1 MTNPFVEA
9 ATAYLN
15 QTIPLNEDRKTAQS
29 AREYSDKHVAPY
41 IETDSSF
48 PKTAGDT
55 RVSDEHASKEENNP
69 YHKMLLKAGYT
80 KKNAVGSR
88 AETIKKDRQHVYTK
102 PGGENVIVKF
112 NNGKAS
118 MAFHQSGRYGQFVN
132 HTSPESLSKAIES
145 GLTNKTRRA
154 PGNRNYSRD
163 L

>member
-48 PKTAGDT
+48 PKTAG
-55 RVSDEHASKEENNP
+55 
-69 YHKMLLKAGYT
+69 
-80 KKNAVGSR
+80 
-88 AETIKKDRQHVYTK
+88 QHVYTK
-102 PGGENVIVKF
+102 PGDENVIVKF